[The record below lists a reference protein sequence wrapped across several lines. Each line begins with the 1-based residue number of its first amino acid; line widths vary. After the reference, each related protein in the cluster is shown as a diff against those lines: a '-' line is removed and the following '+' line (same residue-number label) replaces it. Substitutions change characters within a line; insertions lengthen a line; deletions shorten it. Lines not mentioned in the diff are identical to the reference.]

1 MAKIE
6 AVNVKKVFKIKKNGN
21 EFNEL
26 PALGGVDLEINQGE
40 FMVIVGPSG
49 CGKSTFLDLVSGLT
63 LPDEGTISIDGK
75 PVTGPGLDRAIVFQ
89 QNALFPWRTTLENVA
104 FGLEGIKSDKDERTE
119 IALDYLSLVGLS
131 GYHNHYPHQL
141 SGGMKQRVSIARAL
155 ALNPDIMLMDEPLA
169 ALDAQTREFLQRD
182 ILRISKESQK
192 TVLFITH
199 SIDEAVF
206 LGDKVAVMSA
216 RPGVIKQVLEV
227 PLTTEERFEDDV
239 VATQEFVQ
247 SRQTLWKLLKDEVIK
262 VQEEKAQSQS
272 QVQPTNPIRSSK
284 NGLIDAINAIRVLTK
299 I

>member
-6 AVNVKKVFKIKKNGN
+6 SVNVKKVFKIKKEGN
-21 EFNEL
+21 RYEEL
-26 PALGGVDLEINQGE
+26 LALNGVDLKIEQGE

-63 LPDEGTISIDGK
+63 LPDSGTITIDGK
-75 PVTGPGLDRAIVFQ
+75 PVTGPGLDRTIVFQ
-89 QNALFPWRTTLENVA
+89 QNALFPWRTTLENVE
-104 FGLEGIKSDKDERTE
+104 FGLESINPDKENRRE
-119 IALDYLSLVGLS
+119 VALDYLSLVGLS

-155 ALNPDIMLMDEPLA
+155 ALNPKIMLMDEPLA

-182 ILRISKESQK
+182 ILEISKKSSK

-206 LGDKVAVMSA
+206 LGDRVAVMSA
-216 RPGVIKQVLEV
+216 RPGIIKKVLDI
-227 PLTTEERFEDDV
+227 PLTAEQRAEDDV
-239 VATQEFVQ
+239 AATKEFVQ
-247 SRQTLWKLLKDEVIK
+247 SRQILWKLLKEEVLK
-262 VQEEKAQSQS
+262 VQEAQAQLHS
-272 QVQPTNPIRSSK
+272 QVASPARGIG
-284 NGLIDAINAIRVLTK
+284 NGLRNSIRVLTK

>member
-6 AVNVKKVFKIKKNGN
+6 SVNVKKTFKIKKDGN
-21 EFNEL
+21 QYNEL
-26 PALGGVDLEINQGE
+26 PALGGVDLKIDQDE

-89 QNALFPWRTTLENVA
+89 QNALFPWRTTLENVE
-104 FGLEGIKSDKDERTE
+104 FGLESINPDKDNRKE

-155 ALNPDIMLMDEPLA
+155 ALNPDILLMDEPLA

-182 ILRISKESQK
+182 ILRISKESHK

-216 RPGVIKQVLEV
+216 RPGIIKQVLDI
-227 PLTTEERFEDDV
+227 PLTAEQRTGDDV

-247 SRQTLWKLLKDEVIK
+247 SRQMLWKLLKEEVVK
-262 VQEEKAQSQS
+262 VQEAQIQFQNQS
-272 QVQPTNPIRSSK
+272 TAQRPARVSG
-284 NGLIDAINAIRVLTK
+284 NGLINAVRVLTK

>member
-6 AVNVKKVFKIKKNGN
+6 AVKVKKVFKIKKNGN
-21 EFNEL
+21 KFDEL
-26 PALGGVDLEINQGE
+26 LALGGVDLQIEQGE

-63 LPDEGTISIDGK
+63 LPDSGTISINSK
-75 PVTGPGLDRAIVFQ
+75 PVMGPGLDRAIVFQ
-89 QNALFPWRTTLENVA
+89 QNALFPWRTTLENVE
-104 FGLEGIKSDKDERTE
+104 FGLESINPDKDYRREV
-119 IALDYLSLVGLS
+119 ALDYLSLVGLS

-155 ALNPDIMLMDEPLA
+155 ALNPDILLMDEPLA

-182 ILRISKESQK
+182 ILRISKESHK

-199 SIDEAVF
+199 SIDEALF

-216 RPGVIKQVLEV
+216 RPGIIKYVLDV
-227 PLTTEERFEDDV
+227 PLTAEQREEDDV
-239 VATQEFVQ
+239 VATKEFVQ
-247 SRQTLWKLLKDEVIK
+247 SRQILWRLLKEEVIK
-262 VQEEKAQSQS
+262 VQEEQTKNQNSALSQS
-272 QVQPTNPIRSSK
+272 PARSSG
-284 NGLIDAINAIRVLTK
+284 NGLINAVLGLTK

>member
-1 MAKIE
+1 MAKIVAE
-6 AVNVKKVFKIKKNGN
+6 NVKKAFKIKKGTN
-21 EFNEL
+21 EFEEL
-26 PALGGVDLEINQGE
+26 PALNGVNLAMNQGE
-40 FMVIVGPSG
+40 FVVIVGPSG

-89 QNALFPWRTTLENVA
+89 QNALFPWRTTLENVE
-104 FGLEGIKSDKDERTE
+104 FGLESINPDKDERTE

-155 ALNPDIMLMDEPLA
+155 ALNPEIMLMDEPLA

-182 ILRISKESQK
+182 ILRISKESHK

-216 RPGVIKQVLEV
+216 RPGIVKQILEI

-247 SRQTLWKLLKDEVIK
+247 SRQILWRLLKEEVIK
-262 VQEEKAQSQS
+262 VQEEKIRSQS
-272 QVQPTNPIRSSK
+272 QVSVNNHIGSSE
-284 NGLIDAINAIRVLTK
+284 NGLINAIRVLTK

>member
-6 AVNVKKVFKIKKNGN
+6 AVNVKKVFKIKRDGN
-21 EFNEL
+21 KFDEL
-26 PALGGVDLEINQGE
+26 PALGGVDLKIDQGE

-63 LPDEGTISIDGK
+63 LPDEGTVSIDGK
-75 PVTGPGLDRAIVFQ
+75 PVTGPGLDRAIIFQ
-89 QNALFPWRTTLENVA
+89 QSALFPWRTALGNVE
-104 FGLEGIKSDKDERTE
+104 FGLESINPDKDNRRE

-182 ILRISKESQK
+182 ILRISKESRK

-216 RPGVIKQVLEV
+216 RPGVIKQILKI
-227 PLTTEERFEDDV
+227 PITLEERFEEDV
-239 VATQEFVQ
+239 ASTNAFVLA
-247 SRQTLWKLLKDEVIK
+247 RHTLWELLKEEVVK
-262 VQEEKAQSQS
+262 VQETQNRSAAETLATSPAQ
-272 QVQPTNPIRSSK
+272 RSGH
-284 NGLIDAINAIRVLTK
+284 GLINAVRVLTK

>member
-6 AVNVKKVFKIKKNGN
+6 SVNVKKIFKIKRGGN
-21 EFNEL
+21 QYDEL
-26 PALGGVDLEINQGE
+26 PALGGVDLKIEQGE

-63 LPDEGTISIDGK
+63 LPDSGTITIDGK

-89 QNALFPWRTTLENVA
+89 QNALFPWRTTLENVE
-104 FGLEGIKSDKDERTE
+104 FGLESTNPDRDNRRE

-182 ILRISKESQK
+182 ILRISKESHK

-216 RPGVIKQVLEV
+216 RPGVIKEILDI
-227 PLTTEERFEDDV
+227 PLTAEQRAEDDV
-239 VATQEFVQ
+239 VATKEFVQ
-247 SRQTLWKLLKDEVIK
+247 SRLILWKLLKEEVVK
-262 VQEEKAQSQS
+262 VQEAQIRFQNQSVAQS
-272 QVQPTNPIRSSK
+272 PARGIG
-284 NGLIDAINAIRVLTK
+284 NGLINAVRVLTK

>member
-1 MAKIE
+1 MAKIVAE
-6 AVNVKKVFKIKKNGN
+6 NVKKVFKIKKGAN
-21 EFNEL
+21 EFEEL
-26 PALGGVDLEINQGE
+26 PALNGVNLTMNQGE
-40 FMVIVGPSG
+40 FVVIVGPSG

-89 QNALFPWRTTLENVA
+89 QNALFPWRTTLENVE
-104 FGLEGIKSDKDERTE
+104 FGLESINPDKDERTE

-155 ALNPDIMLMDEPLA
+155 ALNPEIMLMDEPLA

-182 ILRISKESQK
+182 ILRISRESHK

-216 RPGVIKQVLEV
+216 RPGVIKQILEI

-247 SRQTLWKLLKDEVIK
+247 SRQILWRLLKEEVIK
-262 VQEEKAQSQS
+262 VQEEKIRSQS
-272 QVQPTNPIRSSK
+272 QASVKNPIRSSE
-284 NGLIDAINAIRVLTK
+284 NGLINAIRVLTK

>member
-1 MAKIE
+1 MAKID
-6 AVNVKKVFKIKKNGN
+6 AVNVKKIFKIKKNGN
-21 EFNEL
+21 KFDEL
-26 PALGGVDLEINQGE
+26 PALGGVDLRIDQGE

-89 QNALFPWRTTLENVA
+89 QNALFPWRTTLENVE
-104 FGLEGIKSDKDERTE
+104 FGLESINPDRDNRRE

-182 ILRISKESQK
+182 ILRISKESRK

-216 RPGVIKQVLEV
+216 RPGVIKQILKI
-227 PLTTEERFEDDV
+227 PITPEERFEEDV
-239 VATQEFVQ
+239 ASTNAFVQ
-247 SRQTLWKLLKDEVIK
+247 SRHTLWELLKEEVVK
-262 VQEEKAQSQS
+262 VQEMQNRSAAETLATSPVQSS
-272 QVQPTNPIRSSK
+272 GH
-284 NGLIDAINAIRVLTK
+284 GLINAVRVLTK

>member
-6 AVNVKKVFKIKKNGN
+6 AVNVKKVFKIKKDRN
-21 EFNEL
+21 EFDEL
-26 PALGGVDLEINQGE
+26 PALGGVNLKINQGQ

-49 CGKSTFLDLVSGLT
+49 CGKSTFLDLVGGLT
-63 LPDEGTISIDGK
+63 LPDGGTISIDGK
-75 PVTGPGLDRAIVFQ
+75 PISGPGLDRATVFQ
-89 QNALFPWRTTLENVA
+89 QNALFPWRTALENVE
-104 FGLEGIKSDKDERTE
+104 FGLEGINSDKDDRKE

-182 ILRISKESQK
+182 ILRISKESHK

-216 RPGVIKQVLEV
+216 RPGIIKRVLDI
-227 PLTTEERFEDDV
+227 PLTEEERFEDDV
-239 VATQEFVQ
+239 VSSQGFVQ
-247 SRQTLWKLLKDEVIK
+247 SRQTLWGLLKEEVVK
-262 VQEEKAQSQS
+262 VQEAQTRSQTEGLARN
-272 QVQPTNPIRSSK
+272 PTGRSGNS
-284 NGLIDAINAIRVLTK
+284 LINAVRVLTK